1 MQLKSQIGHIECL
14 NSATLSE
21 FVAGHY
27 KSPGKVK
34 HIRYILPPRL
44 RGVALYEHYNS
55 TGSSGPHEVTSEILP
70 SNVDLWYKLT
80 TYISLGSL
88 TAKLIDSRLS
98 VS

>member
-1 MQLKSQIGHIECL
+1 MRTNLIKSL

-21 FVAGHY
+21 FVAEHY

-34 HIRYILPPRL
+34 HILYILPPRL
-44 RGVALYEHYNS
+44 RGVALYEHFNS
-55 TGSSGPHEVTSEILP
+55 TGSSGPHEVTSEISP
-70 SNVDLWYKLT
+70 SNVVLGYKIN

-88 TAKLIDSRLS
+88 TAEPIDSRLL